1 MKILSG
7 GFCSKVK
14 IITAQVFP
22 TTPYYCWQ
30 LAFYRHLPTLGRQIT
45 VKKGRSHF
53 SSKRRLFPY
62 IPFMA
67 YHNISVCFRAGGR
80 RVKISIFHEFPF
92 RCSKKFCRPAA
103 DSILMPP
110 TFHIGCSSTKIAQ
123 LTQKFEHL
131 FWDKNVLLVIILQ
144 LYLYIIGRF
153 CLSVTFLFIPASPPL
168 PCLKL
173 L

>member
-1 MKILSG
+1 MFEMYMKILSG

-92 RCSKKFCRPAA
+92 CFGKKLCRPAA
-103 DSILMPP
+103 DSILLPP
-110 TFHIGCSSTKIAQ
+110 NFHMASLNRYTPNFSGV
-123 LTQKFEHL
+123 TQKLTWCQQFGL
-131 FWDKNVLLVIILQ
+131 QVL
-144 LYLYIIGRF
+144 
-153 CLSVTFLFIPASPPL
+153 P
-168 PCLKL
+168 K
-173 L
+173 